1 MSDMSDD
8 DDNRY
13 RDLAKD
19 TLRLALDQWW
29 AVGAKENPTYS
40 HILETAA
47 KMVSGQPGW

>member
-8 DDNRY
+8 DTNRY

-29 AVGAKENPTYS
+29 AVGTKKKPD
-40 HILETAA
+40 
-47 KMVSGQPGW
+47 V